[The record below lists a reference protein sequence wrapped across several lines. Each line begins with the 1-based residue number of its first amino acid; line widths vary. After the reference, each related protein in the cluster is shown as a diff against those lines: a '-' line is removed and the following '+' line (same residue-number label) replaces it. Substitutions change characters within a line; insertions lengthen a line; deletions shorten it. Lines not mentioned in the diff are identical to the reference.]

1 MQTIYFILNYL
12 IGIILKQI
20 INDILK
26 LKVLQIQIILLPLFL
41 L

>member
-12 IGIILKQI
+12 IRVSLKQV

-26 LKVLQIQIILLPLFL
+26 LKVLKI
-41 L
+41 